1 MGAPFWPASVIS
13 EAARHP
19 PHPVEQA
26 RQLGVGE
33 SLLCDRQHVAV
44 LPLGHVDDHLVRTN
58 GLSLDNRIGRK
69 ESRLRQRRNE
79 RICKW
84 E

>member
-1 MGAPFWPASVIS
+1 VRRLISVDGTGYEPAA
-13 EAARHP
+13 EA
-19 PHPVEQA
+19 VE
-26 RQLGVGE
+26 RK
-33 SLLCDRQHVAV
+33 
-44 LPLGHVDDHLVRTN
+44 

-69 ESRLRQRRNE
+69 ESRLGQRRNE